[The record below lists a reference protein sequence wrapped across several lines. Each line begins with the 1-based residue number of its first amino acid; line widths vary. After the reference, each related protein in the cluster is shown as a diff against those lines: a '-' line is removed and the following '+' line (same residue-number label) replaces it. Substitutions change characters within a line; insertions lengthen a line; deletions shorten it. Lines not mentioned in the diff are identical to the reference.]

1 MAGAAAVIAYGLF
14 LSWAVR
20 TDRLPLQAVSVP
32 LVLSVI
38 TFVAYALD
46 KHAAQTG
53 RRRTPESTLHLLEL
67 AGGWPGAWIA
77 QQRLRH
83 KSRKPAY
90 RRAFRA
96 MAMLHCMTLAAWW
109 WTHG

>member
-1 MAGAAAVIAYGLF
+1 MIAYGLF
-14 LSWAVR
+14 LSWAFR
-20 TDRLPLQAVSVP
+20 TDRLPLQAVFVP

-38 TFVAYALD
+38 TFVVYRLD

-53 RRRTPESTLHLLEL
+53 RWRTSESTLHLLEL

-83 KSRKPAY
+83 KSRKPGY
-90 RRAFRA
+90 RVVYWMMVVLHAAALIAWCWMRA
-96 MAMLHCMTLAAWW
+96 
-109 WTHG
+109 

>member
-1 MAGAAAVIAYGLF
+1 MIAYGLF

-20 TDRLPLQAVSVP
+20 ADRLPWEAVSVP
-32 LVLSVI
+32 LVLSAI
-38 TFVAYALD
+38 TFVVYALD

-53 RRRTPESTLHLLEL
+53 RWRTPESTLHLLEL

-96 MAMLHCMTLAAWW
+96 MAMLHCTTLAAWL
-109 WTHG
+109 WTRG

>member
-1 MAGAAAVIAYGLF
+1 MIAYGLF

-32 LVLSVI
+32 LVLSAI
-38 TFVAYALD
+38 TFIVYALD

-109 WTHG
+109 GTRG